1 MLKFKRLAV
10 AGLFLLALVPVGVL
24 ANAPQPG
31 ANGYTNE
38 NPNKNIVPKQNNGYA
53 PPNVQEAQKREAERK
68 KEAQDK
74 KEASEKKI
82 EKDKNYQSIE
92 DKAASVDQ
100 VLEKEGASSK
110 ELEQAGEN
118 MEVIKQYI
126 ADHPEE
132 ETAAQIQG
140 LKTTQANFEEKIASK
155 KEDAKAKEEAQTYLK
170 QARDS
175 ENPGDMSKLTSYIY
189 VEGGFFNADD
199 IWPKAVNAISQGIFF
214 LTKAIYCLTII
225 VLEQVFSAN
234 TYQELDKVVAFSANF
249 FNTFMTEFRWLIYG
263 VSLMWGI
270 VEFSKTRKFP
280 IRAFR
285 FILVWFL
292 ALFLYQQN
300 SLQLNYGNAQVP
312 ATYNLSKIVKA
323 VDGMGQDITRMAIQ
337 GFDQLDDSEASKSI
351 QGQSGDNLTKVKE
364 AIFDQLVYRPF
375 LAMNF
380 KADKLKDQEITNIPE
395 DKVID
400 LFATKGEQGGENGVE
415 KFADGNKDI
424 EQLSFNAMGIKFFTA
439 LASLVKAVVVGF
451 ALIVIGLISF
461 VFRYLA
467 IFLLV
472 FLVLLLFV
480 AMIPSCE
487 QVLGNAGKK
496 LFQFV
501 LLGSLGLFF
510 IRAFLFVNSLIE
522 GVSGGMTKVYFWVAI
537 IQGLVWVILFKLRY
551 LLGNLFVRG
560 TLSAKELAQ
569 KAQSGFDRMSM
580 PRVPGMNGLSPARIL
595 QRGGA
600 DAAVAKAIPAACLA
614 MAGASI
620 RTLLKAGK
628 NGATGLY
635 DRLRYGAGPSLDKE
649 AAQQSRAEFK
659 QKLQDSKDNL
669 SHLFTMPKA
678 ERLRSKIHDLAGDT
692 DTPVQ
697 QSFQERESRRLE
709 RLERKNQRLKQ
720 EADFE
725 QFREEKQRN
734 NPPSSKNPLKN
745 RLAVRGLKRE
755 YQKEQLKKNKTEEEN
770 PAEDLFRKGKSK
782 L

>member
-1 MLKFKRLAV
+1 MLKFLKRLAV
-10 AGLFLLALVPVGVL
+10 IGLFLLALVPAAVS
-24 ANAPQPG
+24 ANTPPRPG

-68 KEAQDK
+68 KEAQDQ

-82 EKDKNYQSIE
+82 DKDRNYQSIE
-92 DKAASVDQ
+92 QKAENVDQ
-100 VLEKEGASSK
+100 TLEKEDASTK
-110 ELEQAGEN
+110 ELEQAEKD
-118 MEVIKQYI
+118 MEEIKQYI

-140 LKTTQANFEEKIASK
+140 LKTTQNNFEEKIASK
-155 KEDAKAKEEAQTYLK
+155 KEDAKAAEEAQTYLK

-189 VEGGFFNADD
+189 VEGGFFNAED

-214 LTKAIYCLTII
+214 LTKALYCLTII

-234 TYQELDKVVAFSANF
+234 TYQELDKVVNFSANF

-263 VSLMWGI
+263 VSLMWGV
-270 VEFSKTRKFP
+270 VEFFKTRKFP

-285 FILVWFL
+285 FILVWFF

-300 SLQLNYGNAQVP
+300 GLQLNYGNARVP

-380 KADKLKDQEITNIPE
+380 KADKLKDQEITNVPE

-400 LFATKGEQGGENGVE
+400 LFETKGEQAKVE
-415 KFADGNKDI
+415 KLAQKNTDI
-424 EQLSFNAMGIKFFTA
+424 EQLSFNAMGVKFFTA

-537 IQGLVWVILFKLRY
+537 IQGLVWVILFKLRH

-569 KAQSGFDRMSM
+569 KAQSGFDRFSM
-580 PRVPGMNGLSPARIL
+580 PRVPGMNRLSPARML
-595 QRGGA
+595 QRSGA
-600 DAAVAKAIPAACLA
+600 VKMAATAFSAARLA
-614 MAGASI
+614 MAANSA
-620 RTLLKAGK
+620 RTLFKAGK

-649 AAQQSRAEFK
+649 AAHQSRAEFK

-697 QSFQERESRRLE
+697 QSYQERESRRLE

-755 YQKEQLKKNKTEEEN
+755 YQKEQLKKRTLEEN
-770 PAEDLFRKGKSK
+770 PAEDLFRKGKK
-782 L
+782 